1 MRERERELTAVA
13 EPAEQSSNVGLWDVA
28 RATTMA
34 CHEGLGG
41 RGDGTIERVRLG
53 DGLEKRDILKFS
65 DKMGL
70 LRVNC
75 MVNHSWVCLSQ
86 GFFILIDV
94 ALFCWHGVSVLVG
107 VKVVFYASS
116 ERNLFS
122 YNNDHI

>member
-1 MRERERELTAVA
+1 
-13 EPAEQSSNVGLWDVA
+13 
-28 RATTMA
+28 MA

-75 MVNHSWVCLSQ
+75 PKLS
-86 GFFILIDV
+86 L
-94 ALFCWHGVSVLVG
+94 LESRVL
-107 VKVVFYASS
+107 Y
-116 ERNLFS
+116 FS
-122 YNNDHI
+122 